1 MQLPEGDVLDL
12 FKGYIEKK
20 SPVAVLM
27 RSKQVSQLKSG
38 LETLKKSP
46 GEIRDLAAEAKELMN
61 GPAIRVGGRLSDA
74 DPAPGF
80 IKVFRDHEMNIDGKW
95 VDIKS
100 AFKDAFTA
108 KILPAAKVSIE
119 QITEIYN
126 KFPDIETGRGK
137 VQEAIERVKAKKAG
151 LGGLGQEG
159 GLSQAEET
167 QSEHREDSEEIQE
180 RQDRVVQEHAE
191 ETQDFQQSERDELET
206 RIEDTYGPGTEAEY
220 KGGESDSPQSLQ
232 EYHQEAGDSGEQI
245 RNPTEDVYHGN
256 RDPSGQTIEE
266 YHEAT
271 DAKVEDVR
279 QTVDEYVLQHP
290 WLKGSEK
297 VKPYEL
303 HQPSMN
309 PNHDVPPYPIKRS
322 KWSIGV
328 MLYKPI
334 DTWHEFIK
342 KEDDEQP
349 GRNQPQQFGIVKF
362 ESGKVTGT
370 EFEKI
375 LAAGGD
381 FIPNHYTAA
390 FYWDNTVN
398 QLTPTL
404 KNSTDAFEQRF
415 LSSSGLAV
423 RMVSIT
429 VPQLKNSS
437 FQVRGV
443 SHAISKVRS
452 SKDIQKKSTFTFR
465 LDGKLAWLKLFGQLA
480 GENNFYE
487 RESVSDRRRLTYII
501 ANSMSTGNI
510 KDRHLM
516 LAVQLGN
523 LAPAYLKEND
533 GNKRFYRV
541 ALFEDVK
548 IVGTDGLKYGIDGGI
563 QEMSVEFIYKRMKV
577 YRTGKDANGYLSGG
591 GYHGQH
597 KDVAGWI

>member
-46 GEIRDLAAEAKELMN
+46 GEVRDLAAEAKELMN
-61 GPAIRVGGRLSDA
+61 GPAIKVGGRLSDA

-137 VQEAIERVKAKKAG
+137 VQEAIERVRAKRT
-151 LGGLGQEG
+151 GQEG

-167 QSEHREDSEEIQE
+167 RSEQIQE
-180 RQDRVVQEHAE
+180 RQDEIVQERAE

-206 RIEDTYGPGTEAEY
+206 RIEDTYGPETEVTYE
-220 KGGESDSPQSLQ
+220 GGGSDSPQSLQ
-232 EYHQEAGDSGEQI
+232 EYHQEASDSGEQI
-245 RNPTEDVYHGN
+245 RNPTVDVYHGN

-279 QTVDEYVLQHP
+279 KTVDEYTLQHP
-290 WLKGSEK
+290 WLKGSEE

-303 HQPSMN
+303 HQPSTN
-309 PNHDVPPYPIKRS
+309 PNHAIPPYPVRRS
-322 KWSIGV
+322 PWSIGI

-334 DTWHEFIK
+334 DVWHDFIK
-342 KEDDEQP
+342 NEDDEQP
-349 GRNQPQQFGIVKF
+349 GRNQPQRFGVVKF
-362 ESGKVTGT
+362 ENGNVTGT

-390 FYWDNTVN
+390 FYWDSTADL
-398 QLTPTL
+398 LTPTL

-487 RESVSDRRRLTYII
+487 EKKGDRRRLTYLI
-501 ANSMSTGNI
+501 ANSMSSGNI

-523 LAPAYLKEND
+523 LAPAYLKDGD

-548 IVGTDGLKYGIDGGI
+548 IVGTDGLKYGNDGGI

-577 YRTGKDANGYLSGG
+577 YRTGKDDGNGNLSEG
-591 GYHGQH
+591 GYHGLH